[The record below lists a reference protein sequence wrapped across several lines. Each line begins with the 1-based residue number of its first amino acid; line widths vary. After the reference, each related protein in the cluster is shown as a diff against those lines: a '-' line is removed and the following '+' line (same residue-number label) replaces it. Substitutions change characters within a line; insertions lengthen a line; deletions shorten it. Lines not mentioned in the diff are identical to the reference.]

1 MNTCFSLC
9 LQQRILGCTEEGG
22 CPFSHWDDTALSTEL
37 SRLGLLMPDI
47 ADILSLRGAGQ
58 FSAACQR
65 CLRSTHLSRAHWTES
80 VEAENMSLQSDCKAE
95 HPSCHQVLISS
106 SPDNLYR
113 TDCGASDEL
122 GVSNEVKD
130 TENVLEVQRVKSSG
144 GRPRMPVS
152 GRVDGVRKMGET
164 PETTL
169 TVMLR
174 EQRICKRTSRV
185 VNSLEVCARKRS
197 HISESETSAYSVTTF
212 QKVVKASSSKCS
224 HALSNPK
231 CCKTLPDGML
241 VCPSEH
247 EHAQTGSLAQ
257 DQPAANS
264 EAQAELKESCLWYFD
279 HAVCPSQQAQGQS
292 SSTNSSPSV
301 DILKPVQ
308 YFQLSYQRL
317 LESLKS

>member
-1 MNTCFSLC
+1 M
-9 LQQRILGCTEEGG
+9 
-22 CPFSHWDDTALSTEL
+22 EL

-47 ADILSLRGAGQ
+47 ADILSLCGAGQ

-65 CLRSTHLSRAHWTES
+65 CLRSTRLSRAHRTES
-80 VEAENMSLQSDCKAE
+80 VEAENVSLQSDCKAE

-113 TDCGASDEL
+113 TDCGASEEL
-122 GVSNEVKD
+122 GVSSEVKD

-152 GRVDGVRKMGET
+152 GRMDGVRKMGEA

-169 TVMLR
+169 TVRLC
-174 EQRICKRTSRV
+174 EQRICKRTSQV
-185 VNSLEVCARKRS
+185 GNNLEVCARKRS
-197 HISESETSAYSVTTF
+197 HISESGTSAYSVTTF
-212 QKVVKASSSKCS
+212 QKVVKASSSKHY

-231 CCKTLPDGML
+231 RCKTLPDGML

-247 EHAQTGSLAQ
+247 EHAQTGLSVPSEHEHVQTGLSVPSEHEHAQTGLLVQ

-264 EAQAELKESCLWYFD
+264 EAQAELKESCLWCFD
-279 HAVCPSQQAQGQS
+279 HAVCPSQQARGQS